1 MACWSRIAALTL
13 ALEVALAAWASPSP
27 AGPKLY
33 VGLFKDNAVAVVDT
47 ETNRVLATIPVPR
60 GPHGLVVTPDGRK
73 LYVSSDGDS
82 SVSVIDTASDRV
94 VATVDVGANPH
105 GLAMAP
111 DGKLVLVS
119 AWGSNQALFLDTATD
134 RVIGR
139 VPVAQAHNGTISA
152 DGRSA
157 WVGSQQQGATALVRI
172 DIAGMKEAARVP
184 LDKTPRA
191 LDLTP
196 DGRRLYFTVAGLA
209 AVRVLD
215 TATGQVAA
223 EIPVG
228 ASPHQSPVAADGRWA
243 LVPVQGPG
251 ELGVI
256 DTATNAVAATIPVGK
271 TPHWVTLSSDGAMAY
286 VSNEASND
294 VSVVDLARRTV
305 VATIPVGNAPR
316 KVAVQPGPIRRAGAP
331 DPAPSAGRSITIEG
345 VAFAD
350 HGTLDVGTAAE
361 VTLRADDYYF
371 APTFLRGRPGQH
383 LRLHVENLTSTLHN
397 LSMPALGIDRDL
409 PPLGR
414 VALDV
419 TVPATGPVAFFCK
432 FHGPLGQNGQVLV
445 SRAE

>member
-1 MACWSRIAALTL
+1 MARWSTIAAL
-13 ALEVALAAWASPSP
+13 VALAAWASPAP

-33 VGLFKDNAVAVVDT
+33 VGLFRDNAVAVVDT
-47 ETNRVLATIPVPR
+47 ATNRIVSTVPVPK

-73 LYVSSDGDS
+73 VYVSSDGDS

-94 VATVDVGANPH
+94 VATVDVGGNPH

-119 AWGSNQALFLDTATD
+119 AWGTNQAVFLDTATD
-134 RVIGR
+134 RVVGR
-139 VPVAQAHNGTISA
+139 VPVAQAHNGAISA
-152 DGRSA
+152 GRRSA

-215 TATGQVAA
+215 TATGQVVA

-243 LVPVQGPG
+243 LVAVQGPG

-256 DTATNAVAATIPVGK
+256 DAATNTVAATIPVGK
-271 TPHWVTLSSDGAMAY
+271 APHWVTLSSDGAIAY

-294 VSVVDLARRTV
+294 VSVVDLVRRVV
-305 VATIPVGNAPR
+305 VATIPVGNTPR
-316 KVAVQPGPIRRAGAP
+316 KVAVQPGP
-331 DPAPSAGRSITIEG
+331 APSAGRSVTIDG

-383 LRLHVENLTSTLHN
+383 LRLNVENLASTLHN
-397 LSMPALGIDRDL
+397 LSMPSLGVDRDL
-409 PPLGR
+409 PPLGH
-414 VALDV
+414 VALEV

-445 SRAE
+445 SRTE

>member
-1 MACWSRIAALTL
+1 MAGWSTIAALTL
-13 ALEVALAAWASPSP
+13 AVEVALVAWASPSS

-33 VGLFKDNAVAVVDT
+33 VGLFRDNAIAVVDT
-47 ETNRVLATIPVPR
+47 ATNRVLGTIPVPR

-73 LYVSSDGDS
+73 LYVASDGDS
-82 SVSVIDTASDRV
+82 LVSVIDTASDRV
-94 VATVDVGANPH
+94 VATVDVGPNPH

-111 DGKLVLVS
+111 DGKLVLVL
-119 AWGSNQALFLDTATD
+119 AWGTNQAVFLDTGTD
-134 RVIGR
+134 RVVGR
-139 VPVAQAHNGTISA
+139 VPVAQPHNGTIGA

-157 WVGSQQQGATALVRI
+157 WVASQQQGATALVRI

-196 DGRRLYFTVAGLA
+196 DGSRLYFTVAGLA

-223 EIPVG
+223 EVPVG
-228 ASPHQSPVAADGRWA
+228 ASPHQAPVAADGRWA
-243 LVPVQGPG
+243 LVAVQGPG
-251 ELGVI
+251 ELAVI
-256 DTATNAVAATIPVGK
+256 DTATNTVAATIPVGK

-286 VSNEASND
+286 VSNEVSND
-294 VSVVDLARRTV
+294 VSVVDLVRRAV
-305 VATIPVGNAPR
+305 VATIPVGNTPR
-316 KVAVQPGPIRRAGAP
+316 KVAVQPGPIRLGSAP
-331 DPAPSAGRSITIEG
+331 VPVPAARRSVTLEG

-371 APTFLRGRPGQH
+371 APTFLRGRPGQR
-383 LRLHVENLTSTLHN
+383 LRLNVENAASTLHN

-414 VALDV
+414 VDIEV

-445 SRAE
+445 SRPE

>member
-1 MACWSRIAALTL
+1 M
-13 ALEVALAAWASPSP
+13 
-27 AGPKLY
+27 
-33 VGLFKDNAVAVVDT
+33 
-47 ETNRVLATIPVPR
+47 
-60 GPHGLVVTPDGRK
+60 VTPDGRK
-73 LYVSSDGDS
+73 VYVSSDGDS

-94 VATVDVGANPH
+94 VATVDVGGNPH

-119 AWGSNQALFLDTATD
+119 AWGTNQAVFLDTATD
-134 RVIGR
+134 RVVGR
-139 VPVAQAHNGTISA
+139 VPVAQAHNGAISA

-215 TATGQVAA
+215 TATGQVVA

-243 LVPVQGPG
+243 LVAVQGPG

-256 DTATNAVAATIPVGK
+256 DAATNTVAATIPVGK
-271 TPHWVTLSSDGAMAY
+271 APHWVTLSSDGAIAY

-294 VSVVDLARRTV
+294 VSVVDLVRRVV
-305 VATIPVGNAPR
+305 VATIPVGNTPR
-316 KVAVQPGPIRRAGAP
+316 KVAVQPGP
-331 DPAPSAGRSITIEG
+331 APSAGRSVTIDG

-383 LRLHVENLTSTLHN
+383 LRLNVENLASTLHN
-397 LSMPALGIDRDL
+397 LSMPSLGVDRDL
-409 PPLGR
+409 PPLGH
-414 VALDV
+414 VALEV
-419 TVPATGPVAFFCK
+419 TVPVTGPVAFFCK

-445 SRAE
+445 SRTE